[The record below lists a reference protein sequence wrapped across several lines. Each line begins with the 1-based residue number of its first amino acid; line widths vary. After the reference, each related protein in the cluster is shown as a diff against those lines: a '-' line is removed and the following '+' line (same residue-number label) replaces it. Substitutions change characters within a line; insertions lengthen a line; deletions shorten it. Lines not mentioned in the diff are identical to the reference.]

1 MPGMRDAVENALDD
15 IRPSVRADG
24 GEIELVSVEDGIVR
38 VRLQG
43 TCSTC
48 PGIDMTVAMTIEP
61 MLKERVPGVK
71 AVLAV

>member
-1 MPGMRDAVENALDD
+1 MRDAVENALDD
-15 IRPSVRADG
+15 IRPSIRADG
-24 GEIELVSVEDGIVR
+24 GELELISVEDGIVL

-48 PGIDMTVAMTIEP
+48 PGIGMTVAMTIEP

-71 AVLAV
+71 SVQSV